1 MEQRT
6 KLELELNSP
15 ITLQLIFDKPII
27 GENRYGP
34 YYLYAFSDD
43 DQEYSYFA
51 PPEVHTKLS
60 EFKAGD
66 HVELLKTARQVGKKV
81 VTTIEVRTVDI
92 EPLPPIVSPLQAKSN
107 GQSATNAVA
116 TLPVNGKGNGS
127 GSVSIANPD
136 ALFMAML
143 VSFEDALRIQEKLN
157 GMVDVNRIAIT
168 LFIARSKT
176 NGSALYP

>member
-6 KLELELNSP
+6 KLELELNTP

-43 DQEYSYFA
+43 DQEFSYFA
-51 PPEVHTKLS
+51 PPEVHAKLS

-66 HVELLKTARQVGKKV
+66 YVELLKTARQAGKKV
-81 VTTIEVRTVDI
+81 VTTIEVRAV
-92 EPLPPIVSPLQAKSN
+92 EPEPITQLVTTPQVRSN
-107 GQSATNAVA
+107 GKSASNVVA
-116 TLPVNGKGNGS
+116 TLPMNGNGNTTA
-127 GSVSIANPD
+127 SVANPD

-176 NGSALYP
+176 GGSGLFS